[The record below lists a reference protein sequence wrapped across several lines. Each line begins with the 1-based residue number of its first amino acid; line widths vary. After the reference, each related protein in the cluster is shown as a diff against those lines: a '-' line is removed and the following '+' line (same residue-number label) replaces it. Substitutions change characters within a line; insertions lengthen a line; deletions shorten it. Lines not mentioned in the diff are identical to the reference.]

1 MDTKIQKN
9 TPLLGPITV
18 FWGKLVDEVKKFIFE
33 LLL

>member
-9 TPLLGPITV
+9 TPLIGPIAV